1 MIEQNFIKL
10 LEKSFKE
17 NWDLPAYTN
26 YSDKQTYSYGE
37 VAAQVAKLHLL
48 FKNAHVQPG
57 DKISLIG
64 KNKPNWAISYIA
76 IVTYGAVVVPILQD
90 FNPNDIHHIVNHSD
104 SIMLFCSDKNWDS
117 LEEDKMDN
125 LLAVFSLDDFRCIHQ
140 RDGEGIQKLL
150 LNLDK
155 KFKTKYP
162 KGYNIDDVKFADRDN
177 SELAMISY
185 TSGTT
190 GFSKGVMLSA
200 NALAGNVT
208 FGINTHLLEKGD
220 RVLAF
225 LPLAHAYG
233 MAFDFLT
240 ATCVGTHVYF
250 LNKIPSPKVLTKAFE
265 EIRPVLIISVP
276 LILEKI
282 YRKQLQ
288 PALSKRSM
296 RLALS
301 IPYLDDKIYANVKK
315 KLDES
320 LGEEFKEVIIGGA
333 PLNREVEDFLRKIK
347 FRFTVGYGMTECAPL
362 VCYEDW
368 RNFVPYSVGKPLPLM
383 EVKIDSSDPI
393 NIAGEILVKGEN
405 VMSGYYKNAE
415 ATKNAFTEDGWMRT
429 GDIGVMDANGNLYIK
444 GRCKTMILG
453 ANGQN
458 IYPEEIEEKL
468 NNLPF
473 VMESL
478 VIERNNKLFAL
489 VYPDYE
495 AVDAAEISHSDLD
508 IVMEENR
515 KQLNTIVGSY
525 ENITKIILYPTEFVK
540 TPKRNI
546 RRYLYTN
553 ININV

>member
-10 LEKSFKE
+10 IEKSFIE
-17 NWDLPAYTN
+17 NWDLPAYTD
-26 YSDKQTYSYGE
+26 YSKKITSTYGD
-37 VAAQVAKLHLL
+37 VATQIARLHLL
-48 FKNAHVQPG
+48 FREANVQQG

-64 KNKPNWAISYIA
+64 KNKPNWAIAYTA
-76 IVTYGAVVVPILQD
+76 VVTYGAVIVPILQD
-90 FNPNDIHHIVNHSD
+90 FNPNDVHHIVNHSD
-104 SIMLFCSDKNWDS
+104 SVMLFCSDKHWDT
-117 LEEDKMDN
+117 LEEEKMEN

-150 LNLDK
+150 RNLDSI
-155 KFKTKYP
+155 FHDTYP
-162 KGYNIDDVKFADRDN
+162 KGFSASNICFADREN
-177 SELAMISY
+177 QELAMISY

-190 GFSKGVMLSA
+190 GFSKGVMISG
-200 NALAGNVT
+200 NALAGNIT
-208 FGINTHLLEKGD
+208 FGITTKLLERKS
-220 RVLAF
+220 RVLSF

-240 ATCVGTHVYF
+240 ATCVGAHLFF
-250 LNKIPSPKVLTKAFE
+250 LSKIPSPKVLMKAFE
-265 EIRPVLIISVP
+265 EVKPIMIFTVP
-276 LILEKI
+276 LIMEKI
-282 YRKQLQ
+282 YKKQLQ
-288 PALSKRSM
+288 PALAKRSM

-301 IPYLDDKIYANVKK
+301 IPYLDDKIYNTVKQ
-315 KLDES
+315 KLDEA
-320 LGEEFKEVIIGGA
+320 LGNEFKEVIIGGA
-333 PLNREVEDFLRKIK
+333 PLNKEVEDFLRKIK

-368 RNFVPYSVGKPLPLM
+368 TTYAPYSVGKPLPLM
-383 EVKIDSSDPI
+383 EVKIDSADQI
-393 NIAGEILVKGEN
+393 NTPGEILVKGEN
-405 VMSGYYKNAE
+405 VMSGYYKNIE
-415 ATKNAFTEDGWMRT
+415 ATKSAFTEDGWMRT
-429 GDIGVMDANGNLYIK
+429 GDIGVFDADGNLYIK

-478 VIERNNKLFAL
+478 VIEKDGKLFGL
-489 VYPDYE
+489 VYPDYQ
-495 AVDAAEISHSDLD
+495 AVDEARISQADLN

-515 KQLNTIVGSY
+515 KQLNSIVGAY
-525 ENITKIILYPTEFVK
+525 ENISKIILYPTEFVK

-553 ININV
+553 LNIN